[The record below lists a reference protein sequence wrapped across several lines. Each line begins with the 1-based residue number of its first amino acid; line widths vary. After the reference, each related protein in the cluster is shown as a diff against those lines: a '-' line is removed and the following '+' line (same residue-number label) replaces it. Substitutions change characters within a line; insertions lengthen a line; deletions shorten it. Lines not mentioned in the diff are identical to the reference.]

1 VPNMNEGPHSDASAL
16 SDDTHAGAQH
26 YCRFLRHEGV
36 AAPGMTVF
44 VAGCGLGHEAAYIA
58 EELGAEVTGLD
69 LEVPADPPAGVTFLA
84 GSVQELPFDEAQFDS
99 VFFHHVIE
107 HVPDPVGAVAELARV
122 LKPGAWLYVGTPNRH
137 RMIGY
142 LGSFTA
148 SRGDIVRWNLT
159 DYRARLAGRFRN
171 ELGAHAG
178 YSRGELRELL
188 ERYFVDVRSLTRDYV
203 TFKYGAR
210 LPDGALKMITR
221 TPLLE
226 VVPPSVY
233 FACRKG

>member
-1 VPNMNEGPHSDASAL
+1 MDETVSFAASPL
-16 SDDTHAGAQH
+16 SEDTHAGAQH
-26 YCRFLRHEGV
+26 YCRFLRHVGA

-44 VAGCGLGHEAAYIA
+44 VAGCGLGHEAAYVA
-58 EELGAEVTGLD
+58 SELEAEVTGLD
-69 LEVPADPPAGVTFLA
+69 LEVPKDPPPGVTFLA
-84 GSVQELPFDEAQFDS
+84 GSVQELPFADASFDS

-107 HVPDPVGAVAELARV
+107 HVPDPVGAVAELERV
-122 LKPGAWLYVGTPNRH
+122 MKPGAWLYVGTPNRH
-137 RMIGY
+137 RIVGY

-148 SRGDIVRWNLT
+148 SKGDIVRWNLT

-188 ERYFVDVRSLTRDYV
+188 SRYFPEVRSLTRDYV
-203 TFKYGAR
+203 TFKYGKR
-210 LPDGALKMITR
+210 LPDPALTMITQ